1 MVKKKTK
8 KANLSLIRKQID
20 EVDNSILKLLS
31 KRANLVVEAG
41 ESKENIGDTSYYKPE
56 REAKIINTLIS
67 KNKSRLNQNHIKLIL
82 RRILDI
88 SSSF

>member
-31 KRANLVVEAG
+31 KRANLVVDAG
-41 ESKENIGDTSYYKPE
+41 KSKENIGDTSYYNL
-56 REAKIINTLIS
+56 RE
-67 KNKSRLNQNHIKLIL
+67 KLK
-82 RRILDI
+82 
-88 SSSF
+88 

>member
-31 KRANLVVEAG
+31 KRANLVVEAL
-41 ESKENIGDTSYYKPE
+41 S
-56 REAKIINTLIS
+56 LI
-67 KNKSRLNQNHIKLIL
+67 HI
-82 RRILDI
+82 
-88 SSSF
+88 

>member
-41 ESKENIGDTSYYKPE
+41 ESKENIGDTSYYKPCLLYTSPSP
-56 REAKIINTLIS
+56 RDRTR
-67 KNKSRLNQNHIKLIL
+67 SRMP
-82 RRILDI
+82 
-88 SSSF
+88 SSA